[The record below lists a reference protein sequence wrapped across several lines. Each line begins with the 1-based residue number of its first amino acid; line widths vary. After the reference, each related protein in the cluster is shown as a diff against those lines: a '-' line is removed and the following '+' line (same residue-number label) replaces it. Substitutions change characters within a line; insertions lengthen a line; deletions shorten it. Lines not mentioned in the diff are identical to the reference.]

1 MARRHNFLSAAL
13 AIYIH
18 ARILPRFVAVIL
30 GVRYGAPSVVVATA
44 RKKNLNNPSWKM
56 MLTKEG
62 PLASDKLER
71 YTRVGILT

>member
-1 MARRHNFLSAAL
+1 
-13 AIYIH
+13 
-18 ARILPRFVAVIL
+18 
-30 GVRYGAPSVVVATA
+30 VVVATA